1 MADTSPRPAVSDE
14 QRRQLQTW
22 LNGFERTWSEGR
34 LAAYVAQ
41 VPAPPSPMRR
51 PVLIALVKIDLERSW
66 QSGRRTSLE
75 DYLRA
80 YPELGTTDTVPFE
93 LVRAEH
99 ELRRRHEGTEAAGA
113 LATRFPRHAAELS
126 RWLTSQKG
134 ATALPGPARETVGP
148 RAARET
154 VRGARESA
162 SPQHPSTLPGE
173 GTASGQRS
181 LPEQFGRYR
190 ILKKLGQGGM
200 GTVYLAQDG
209 ELQRS
214 VALKVPLFSEEDQQ
228 ARARFRREAQAAATL
243 RHPNLCPVYDVGEI
257 DGIHYL
263 TMAYIEGRPLSA
275 VLRGSRPLSQRQA
288 ALLLR
293 KLAAALREAHSHGI
307 IHRDL
312 KPANVLLDRSGEPV
326 ITDFGLARRAVPG
339 DVRLTKSGAIL
350 GTPAYMAPEQVSGTS
365 EVGAVSDLYALG
377 VILYELLTGR
387 LPFDGPVAAVLGQIM
402 VTEPD
407 PPRLH
412 RPDLDPGLEAICLKA
427 MAKKV
432 PDRYASM
439 GELHDALTAWLR
451 TSGAA
456 PSVEPPRQ
464 APHGIRTEPADPE
477 PFDPPLLPPPSVGP
491 VPTQR
496 PGAPASW
503 KPWSIATGL
512 VALVGVAVLGVV
524 FFIRAGNKGTIRID
538 VDDRNAVV
546 QVDGRQIT
554 IENLGEPITLT
565 PGEHDLVV
573 KRGDVE
579 VETRKFTLQRGEKQV
594 LIIRLLDRT
603 ASLPPNRNEPGPVPV
618 TPEPPKGPVE
628 PVPPPEKAPPKEPV
642 RAPDKA
648 PALPPSIEALAQKL
662 ADGDGWARYQAAE
675 GLRRLGKREA
685 GVPLAARVA
694 DDLYDPYPAK
704 QAALEAL
711 REVEPGKAGEALAR
725 ALQSKVEAV
734 RIWACQELGSERG
747 AECVT
752 ALVAAAKNGSTG
764 VRAAAARAL
773 AKHGEGTA
781 RESLRNLLK
790 DREVSVRL
798 AAVEALAGIGG
809 LYPVEA
815 LAGALTDEDGSVR
828 GAAARALHTLGER
841 SAVEA
846 LHKRV
851 ADASWLT
858 GDPRAGKDQAL
869 AALRQLDPE
878 KVVPAL
884 RGALQTKNESVQVWA
899 CRALA
904 WESDREGGTALKE
917 GLGSSSA
924 RVRAAAAIALGLRGD
939 GEARAELVK
948 LAEDKDYESR
958 QSVKLGLQYLSQSA
972 EVKAEV
978 EKLHATSDQ
987 TRRQAAD
994 ALKKLGDRSAVPD
1007 LMRRVADDAFEGT
1020 YSYGGKYTALEA
1032 LKKLAP
1038 EKVSEALS
1046 LALRS
1051 KNEGVRA
1058 WAIGQFPAGDRQ
1070 ALAALHDALQ
1080 DPASTVRS
1088 AAITALSR
1096 HSDPSARRFLIALT
1110 ADRDRS
1116 VRLAAFGG
1124 LAGQKGSEVLDICC
1138 RGLADPDGSIRQQAA
1153 YQLGQL
1159 GLMAAVPALM
1169 KCVADD
1175 RGAVPDSDS
1184 SRYAALASLKTLA
1197 PERARE
1203 ALQAALESR
1212 NELLQVWACS
1222 QFPPRDRKAGALLGT
1237 TLSDGPASVRK
1248 AAAMALG
1255 QQDDRVSA
1263 TALVRALED
1272 RDAEVRAAAASSLGT
1287 RREETA
1293 RAALCTLVKDR
1304 VYTVRQAALNALT
1317 ALGGAEVVNLWIQAL
1332 NDPQDMIRQTAAYQ
1346 LKQLGDK
1353 SAVDALVKRVADD
1366 VADSYGGGKS
1376 AALDALRQF
1385 APERA
1390 TGAILQALKS
1400 RNETI
1405 RAWACNNLPEKDR
1418 ESATALTAALKDDRS
1433 PQVRRAAAS
1442 ALYRQEGPES
1452 ATALVAA
1459 LRDPDSEVRRSAVF
1473 SLGHRREKS
1482 ALTELEQ
1489 LAQNSKDSLLQSAAR
1504 SAIQRINGT
1513 SP

>member
-1 MADTSPRPAVSDE
+1 MADTSPRPALSDE
-14 QRRQLQTW
+14 QRRQVQTW
-22 LNGFERTWSEGR
+22 LSGFERTWAEGR

-41 VPAPPSPMRR
+41 LPAPPSPMRR

-66 QSGRRTSLE
+66 QSGRHVSLE
-75 DYLRA
+75 DYLRD
-80 YPELGTTDTVPFE
+80 YPELGTPDTVPFE
-93 LVRAEH
+93 LVRAEYD
-99 ELRRRHEGTEAAGA
+99 LRRRHEGPEAAGA
-113 LATRFPRHAAELS
+113 LATRFPRHAAELT
-126 RWLTSQKG
+126 RWLTSQKPA
-134 ATALPGPARETVGP
+134 ATSLPGPARETVSP

-154 VRGARESA
+154 VRGATGSA
-162 SPQHPSTLPGE
+162 APQHPSTLPGE
-173 GTASGQRS
+173 GTPSAQRS

-209 ELQRS
+209 ELQRP
-214 VALKVPLFSEEDQQ
+214 VALKVPLFSEEDQ
-228 ARARFRREAQAAATL
+228 RVRFRREAQAAATL

-257 DGIHYL
+257 DGTHYL
-263 TMAYIEGRPLSA
+263 TMAFIDGRPLSA
-275 VLRGSRPLSQRQA
+275 FLRGPRPFSQRQA

-312 KPANVLLDRSGEPV
+312 KPANVLLDKGGEPV
-326 ITDFGLARRAVPG
+326 ITDFGLARRTVPG

-365 EVGAVSDLYALG
+365 EVGAATDLYALG

-427 MAKKV
+427 MAKKLS
-432 PDRYASM
+432 DRYASM

-451 TSGAA
+451 ATGAA
-456 PSVEPPRQ
+456 PAAEPPRQ
-464 APHGIRTEPADPE
+464 GPTAGIRTSTADPE
-477 PFDPPLLPPPSVGP
+477 PLDPPLLPVPSVGS
-491 VPTQR
+491 VTTQR
-496 PGAPASW
+496 PGDRTPW
-503 KPWSIATGL
+503 KPWAIAVGL
-512 VALVGVAVLGVV
+512 LALVSVAVAGAV

-565 PGEHDLVV
+565 PGEHDLIV

-603 ASLPPNRNEPGPVPV
+603 AALPAKRLEPAPVAV
-618 TPEPPKGPVE
+618 TPKEPPK
-628 PVPPPEKAPPKEPV
+628 VPPMEPV
-642 RAPDKA
+642 RAPDKS
-648 PALPPSIEALAQKL
+648 PALPSSVEALARKL

-711 REVEPGKAGEALAR
+711 REVEPGKAGEALAD
-725 ALQSKVEAV
+725 ALKSKVEAV
-734 RIWACQELGSERG
+734 RVWACQELGSERG
-747 AECVT
+747 AECLA
-752 ALVAAAKNGSTG
+752 ALVGVAKTGSTG

-773 AKHGEGTA
+773 ARHGEGEA
-781 RESLRNLLK
+781 RAALRTLLK

-798 AAVEALAGIGG
+798 AAVEALASIGG

-815 LAGALTDEDGSVR
+815 LAGALTDEDASVR
-828 GAAARALHTLGER
+828 IAAARALHTLGER

-846 LHKRV
+846 LYKRL
-851 ADASWLT
+851 ADESWLT

-869 AALRQLDPE
+869 AALRQLAPE
-878 KVVPAL
+878 KVVEAL
-884 RGALQTKNESVQVWA
+884 RAALQTKSESVQVWA

-904 WESDREGGTALKE
+904 WESDREAGTVLK
-917 GLGSSSA
+917 GALGSSSA
-924 RVRAAAAIALGLRGD
+924 RVRAAAAIALGVRGD
-939 GEARAELVK
+939 GEAKAELEK
-948 LAEDKDYESR
+948 LAEDRDYEIR
-958 QSVKLGLQYLSQSA
+958 QSVKLSLQYLSQSA

-978 EKLHATSDQ
+978 AKLRATSDQ
-987 TRRQAAD
+987 TRQQAAE
-994 ALKKLGDRSAVPD
+994 ALKTRGDRSAVPD

-1020 YSYGGKYTALEA
+1020 YSYGGKYVALEA

-1038 EKVSEALS
+1038 EKVSETLS

-1058 WAIGQFPAGDRQ
+1058 WALGQFPAGDRQ
-1070 ALAALHDALQ
+1070 ALAALHDGLQ
-1080 DPASTVRS
+1080 DPSPAVRS
-1088 AAITALSR
+1088 AALAALPK
-1096 HSDPSARRFLIALT
+1096 HSDPSARRLLLALT
-1110 ADRDRS
+1110 VDRDRG

-1124 LAGQKGSEVLDICC
+1124 LAGQKGSEVLDVCC
-1138 RGLADPDGSIRQQAA
+1138 RGLADQDGSIRQQAA

-1175 RGAVPDSDS
+1175 RGAVPDSDG

-1197 PERARE
+1197 PERAHE

-1212 NELLQVWACS
+1212 NELLRVWACG
-1222 QFPPRDRKAGALLGT
+1222 QFPPRDRKAGALLAGT
-1237 TLSDGPASVRK
+1237 IGDNPASVRR
-1248 AAAMALG
+1248 AAALALG

-1263 TALVRALED
+1263 AALVTALED
-1272 RDAEVRAAAASSLGT
+1272 RDAEVRVAAATSLGT

-1293 RAALCTLVKDR
+1293 RAGLGKLVKDP
-1304 VYTVRQAALNALT
+1304 VYTVRQAALTALT
-1317 ALGGAEVVNLWIQAL
+1317 TLGGAEVVKLWIQAL
-1332 NDPQDMIRQTAAYQ
+1332 NDREDMIRQNAAYQ

-1366 VADSYGGGKS
+1366 VVDSYGGGKT

-1385 APERA
+1385 APEKA
-1390 TGAILQALKS
+1390 TVAILQALKS
-1400 RNETI
+1400 RDETI
-1405 RAWACNNLPEKDR
+1405 RAWACNSLPEKDR
-1418 ESATALTAALKDDRS
+1418 ESAAALTAALKDDRS
-1433 PQVRRAAAS
+1433 PLVRRSAAS
-1442 ALYRQEGPES
+1442 ALYRQEGSES
-1452 ATALVAA
+1452 AAALVTA
-1459 LRDPDSEVRRSAVF
+1459 LRDSDIEVRRTAVF
-1473 SLGHRREKS
+1473 SLGQRREKS
-1482 ALTELEQ
+1482 ALTELQQ
-1489 LAQNSKDSLLQSAAR
+1489 LAQDSKDSLLQSAAR
-1504 SAIQRINGT
+1504 NAIQRINGT